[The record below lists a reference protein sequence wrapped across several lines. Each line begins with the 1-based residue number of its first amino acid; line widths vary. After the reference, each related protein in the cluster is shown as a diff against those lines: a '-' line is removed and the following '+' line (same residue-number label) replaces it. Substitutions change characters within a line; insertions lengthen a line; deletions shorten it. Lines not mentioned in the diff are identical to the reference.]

1 LNKDSVSDLVANL
14 VLPGLPEHRLRT
26 LARLVGLEVPGFR
39 AGKGP
44 GGLLVS
50 AIGKGIHQEQSILDR
65 VTLWLGQE
73 NEDLSRLIASR
84 KLADL
89 KTGLPRL
96 VEEHQLGPVLFCLLM
111 DGRRGMAKLSA
122 DYLAVVRR
130 TRPAAATWE
139 EVAATSATAASAAT
153 APAATAPARH
163 RPAKHPGPPL
173 KTPRNG
179 ERRLQAKV
187 GRLEAQLAKVRA
199 DRDKVREEA
208 GAAGGEVGVLRKQ
221 VRKLTEA
228 SAGAGGRAATGPPV
242 IIEAKTVSEWESRLE
257 STRRENDRLRGQ
269 LEQTDREND
278 RLASELRSETET
290 AERLRQALE
299 RRMRVVA
306 RGIGPRPGA
315 KGVTAASEAGRA
327 APADALVTALPFEYE
342 GPDGSFRL
350 RGSFRLVVPDSVVK
364 RLGLVS
370 GDLVTVTVTPD
381 RRVEL
386 KVLIRAVS
394 ESVLGSVKRVA
405 AEDGRGAW
413 QVIGLDRQPLGW
425 VSEAEF
431 TARSLADG
439 DAVTV
444 TRAGRKEGDPPRGL
458 WSPAVGLPA
467 LPRCRVLQKHEA
479 PAAESLPAAPARH
492 RAVGRAVAGEKP
504 ETGRY
509 SGEMR
514 AFARQRPL
522 AGKKVLVVGG
532 DSFNAGYRAIV
543 ESLGAEF
550 EFQGAGRD
558 MTMVKS
564 RARAADIVVLVT
576 GYLSHKV
583 SGVVTD
589 TMKGDGREPALCYA
603 GSKGRGAIL
612 EALRPHFRAVNGGG
626 AGTANSAG
634 TAG

>member
-1 LNKDSVSDLVANL
+1 VA
-14 VLPGLPEHRLRT
+14 
-26 LARLVGLEVPGFR
+26 
-39 AGKGP
+39 
-44 GGLLVS
+44 
-50 AIGKGIHQEQSILDR
+50 
-65 VTLWLGQE
+65 
-73 NEDLSRLIASR
+73 
-84 KLADL
+84 
-89 KTGLPRL
+89 
-96 VEEHQLGPVLFCLLM
+96 
-111 DGRRGMAKLSA
+111 
-122 DYLAVVRR
+122 
-130 TRPAAATWE
+130 
-139 EVAATSATAASAAT
+139 
-153 APAATAPARH
+153 
-163 RPAKHPGPPL
+163 
-173 KTPRNG
+173 
-179 ERRLQAKV
+179 
-187 GRLEAQLAKVRA
+187 RLEAQLAKVRA

-228 SAGAGGRAATGPPV
+228 STDAGGRTTTGPPV
-242 IIEAKTVSEWESRLE
+242 IIEAKTVSEWEGRLE
-257 STRRENDRLRGQ
+257 SARRENDRLRGQ

-278 RLASELRSETET
+278 RLASELRRETET

-327 APADALVTALPFEYE
+327 AKADALVTALPFEYE

-405 AEDGRGAW
+405 VEDGRGAW

-444 TRAGRKEGDPPRGL
+444 TRAGRKVGEPPRGL

-479 PAAESLPAAPARH
+479 PAAESLPAAPAKR
-492 RAVGRAVAGEKP
+492 RAVRRAVAGEKP

-522 AGKKVLVVGG
+522 VGKKVLVVGG
-532 DSFNAGYRAIV
+532 DSFKAGYRAIV
-543 ESLGAEF
+543 ENLGAEF

-576 GYLSHKV
+576 EYLSHKV

-589 TMKGDGREPALCYA
+589 TMKADGREVALCYA

-612 EALRPHFRAVNGGG
+612 EALRPHFRAVNGEGG
-626 AGTANSAG
+626 GMANSAG
-634 TAG
+634 AVG